1 MVSLTIAREP
11 QVISREDTTDL
22 NLTFS
27 LCIPAG
33 QYIYTES
40 NQTVIDRIFLVVP
53 YKLFGCS
60 HDRYNVTVAMIDTV
74 ERTPHTSSFLSVRA
88 DPSGFSP

>member
-1 MVSLTIAREP
+1 MVSIAIAREP
-11 QVISREDTTDL
+11 QVIRREDTTDL
-22 NLTFS
+22 SLTFS

-40 NQTVIDRIFLVVP
+40 NQTIIDRVFLVIP
-53 YKLFGCS
+53 YELFRCS
-60 HDRYNVTVAMIDTV
+60 HDRYNIAIAMIYTV

>member
-1 MVSLTIAREP
+1 MVSLAIAREP

-27 LCIPAG
+27 LCIPAS

-40 NQTVIDRIFLVVP
+40 NQTIIDRVFFVVP
-53 YKLFGCS
+53 YELFGCS
-60 HDRYNVTVAMIDTV
+60 HDRYNIAVTMIYTV
-74 ERTPHTSSFLSVRA
+74 ERTPHTSRFLSVRA

>member
-1 MVSLTIAREP
+1 MVSLAIAREP
-11 QVISREDTTDL
+11 QVIRREDTTDL

-40 NQTVIDRIFLVVP
+40 NQIVIDRIFLVVP

-60 HDRYNVTVAMIDTV
+60 YDRYNIAVTMIDTV
-74 ERTPHTSSFLSVRA
+74 KRTPHTSRFLSVRA